1 MEEGKEGK
9 EGKDGNHTH
18 LYQNVV
24 DNYYINLIINYVR
37 GGGTSGRIALADPF
51 QKLIFFIESGL
62 KMIQFKTKSEIF
74 IQ

>member
-9 EGKDGNHTH
+9 EGNHTH

-51 QKLIFFIESGL
+51 QKLIFSL
-62 KMIQFKTKSEIF
+62 NQA
-74 IQ
+74 